1 MHICGVEL
9 TPFCVI
15 SLGPAQSKRSV
26 NGRWYW
32 ILLSLKAR
40 QAGEK
45 SHLRSG
51 SLTDPRSQDAASGR
65 KLLQKNERVSTEL
78 QGVMK
83 ELRALREAKEQLGA
97 RVEELERSLMA
108 VPPALEPP
116 AEPSEVHMELQELRQ
131 QLAQMQDSVLRLAE
145 EKHQLASALQSEQLE
160 KKALARKLGQ
170 LQEKLCEITALMAL
184 NSQEAQH
191 LQQQGDELLSQVWQ
205 HAESWQQL
213 AMEKEALCRRFALH
227 RNLARQAKGQ
237 QKMVA
242 LDRIRQEMQEDLKPS
257 RLQEEQA
264 AQLRVLALA
273 GAVDVKQWPVEAPGS
288 NTTIPEDSGSSEAL
302 VNLILWQAQVLE
314 HQAPLPRGLRQQNGQ
329 CQCVAHLVA
338 LIQDT
343 PVEGAPTLRSSGDRV
358 PTGKLQ
364 NGQCQCVAHLVA
376 LIQDT
381 PVEGAP
387 TLRSSGDRVPTG
399 KLQVSQSCPAGKGG
413 QGSIQ
418 ATGQEDATPP
428 CWTSSDTG
436 ALQSPQCALCWR

>member
-1 MHICGVEL
+1 MAGRPDENFPKDINL
-9 TPFCVI
+9 KT
-15 SLGPAQSKRSV
+15 LGLHRLREFLKSPKWQSIQKMRAST
-26 NGRWYW
+26 GGACHPPD
-32 ILLSLKAR
+32 K
-40 QAGEK
+40 
-45 SHLRSG
+45 
-51 SLTDPRSQDAASGR
+51 SQDAASGR

-302 VNLILWQAQVLE
+302 E
-314 HQAPLPRGLRQQNGQ
+314 HQAPLPRGLRQ
-329 CQCVAHLVA
+329 
-338 LIQDT
+338 
-343 PVEGAPTLRSSGDRV
+343 
-358 PTGKLQ
+358 Q

-413 QGSIQ
+413 QGRWAWSPDPAALAPSAAGVLQ
-418 ATGQEDATPP
+418 GERHGLGSRGCEVWAWEP
-428 CWTSSDTG
+428 CK
-436 ALQSPQCALCWR
+436 